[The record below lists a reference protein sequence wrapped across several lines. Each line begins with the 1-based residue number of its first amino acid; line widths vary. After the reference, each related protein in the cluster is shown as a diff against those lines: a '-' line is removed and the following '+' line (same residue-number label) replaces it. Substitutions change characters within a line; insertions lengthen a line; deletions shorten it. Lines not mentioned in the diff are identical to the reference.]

1 MQEDFIWNN
10 FSLSSKIPTNK
21 LWHWMKKRGWSF
33 ENNPAKSHV
42 LLNLNIVW
50 SDDLKLP
57 NKSLWL
63 TMIESQIS
71 IKNFYEDQNVG
82 TCKTNSR
89 QNSPNWV
96 KVFLEN
102 LFYDKT
108 QTPWADKLE
117 AGWTRSVS
125 SMDLGVTPNKKF
137 LFYLFLPDL
146 RMSGPMV
153 TSFCPC
159 FRVPCSVKYLERNV

>member
-1 MQEDFIWNN
+1 
-10 FSLSSKIPTNK
+10 
-21 LWHWMKKRGWSF
+21 
-33 ENNPAKSHV
+33 
-42 LLNLNIVW
+42 
-50 SDDLKLP
+50 
-57 NKSLWL
+57 
-63 TMIESQIS
+63 MIESQIS

-117 AGWTRSVS
+117 AG
-125 SMDLGVTPNKKF
+125 
-137 LFYLFLPDL
+137 
-146 RMSGPMV
+146 
-153 TSFCPC
+153 
-159 FRVPCSVKYLERNV
+159 